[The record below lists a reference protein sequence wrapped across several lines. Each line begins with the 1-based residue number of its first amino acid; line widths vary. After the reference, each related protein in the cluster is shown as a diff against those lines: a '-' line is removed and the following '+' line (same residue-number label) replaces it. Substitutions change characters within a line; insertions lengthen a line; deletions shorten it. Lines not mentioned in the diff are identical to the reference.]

1 MSTETITTDRG
12 EAPVYRA
19 GTLAYL
25 DSFAGMI
32 PVTVIK
38 VGSGPGIG
46 YHAAPASGEITARVN
61 VTRGGYTRGEIITR
75 GAHDI
80 VPRAQHYYRGGC
92 GRINSLYVWA

>member
-1 MSTETITTDRG
+1 MTTKTITTERG

-32 PVTVIK
+32 PVTVLS
-38 VGSGPGIG
+38 VTSPGHG
-46 YHAAPASGEITARVN
+46 WQAAPASGEITARVN
-61 VTRGGYTRGEIITR
+61 VTRGGYSRGEIITR

-80 VPRAQHYYRGGC
+80 VPRTQHRYRGGH